1 MTSLEV
7 IPIKRGK
14 KAANAREMGCNA
26 SKPPEAMDYKNVSP
40 FNPNYPVPKP
50 PDDTKEELCGH
61 ENFTPIDSNAKSV
74 PAKDK
79 ERYQTLLPR
88 LLQGTNNDVQ
98 KVRAIYTYTGS
109 INYNDPQVPQAK
121 EGDTPT
127 YYIKMIKEKKG
138 DVPTFFTILCRRAG
152 IPCVILDGLGKGK
165 NYVPGMSEKDM
176 RSKWNAVH
184 VNDNWRPVHVE
195 WGHQDN
201 GGKNK
206 DKKDDFY
213 FLTDPDRFVVSCFPD
228 DYQWQLLADPLT
240 KPEWLNL
247 PNFRP
252 AFFDLHMQLVKPKSG
267 LVRAVKGKA
276 EVEISVPPNMMDK
289 ISVGYGLQ
297 YKGAI
302 SKKDIDKN
310 DTSREINSNR
320 ATESSLKEE
329 EKVERPKS
337 VPPRLE
343 RYVFLNRKSSR
354 FLYTLTLPVAG
365 KYLFEITGNRMEEEE
380 SDNSYGAAKTLLCQ
394 FRVLSEN
401 DPYDEDCEPYP
412 DAPEFGWGPTPHC
425 TRLGITPITHL
436 EGIIF
441 INPKEKK
448 DIKFRLSEDLD
459 FRTSLCH
466 NYLPYDQLKD
476 MSSWRQPRDDEMIV
490 TVEIPEEGMFGLKI
504 EAARADSEQFFEIAN
519 YLLRQHSRG
528 GVSEKVR
535 SKMLRAKLN
544 YAIENGPTEKA
555 LKDAMDMFDCYNVP
569 DQGEMARAQER
580 LEHYWTIKRELNFS
594 CRRRNNGVLDK
605 WIKAGR
611 SSKFQ
616 PELTEDIRQAE
627 DMKEKLGKL
636 HGYLHPIAKMKPKTI
651 QEIRTYK
658 HPKPVTKDVMTATYI
673 LLGEKKNGLEDWTN
687 IQVLMAR
694 TGKDGLQKRILD
706 RRPEDVNEKDVEVA
720 DVILEPHNINEARE
734 ASAGTAAFYR
744 WAKGFL
750 RHIRDESQ
758 HGETIMNREEY
769 WQQRGPRTT
778 PRTEQDSARDPP
790 LHRDRSPRHVV
801 PNLKQPER
809 QNKDKTRKPKEIE
822 NKKRN
827 DENQNR
833 Y

>member
-1 MTSLEV
+1 
-7 IPIKRGK
+7 
-14 KAANAREMGCNA
+14 
-26 SKPPEAMDYKNVSP
+26 KNVP
-40 FNPNYPVPKP
+40 RFNPNYPFPKP

-61 ENFTPIDSNAKSV
+61 ENFVPIDNSAKSV

-98 KVRAIYTYTGS
+98 KVRAIYSYTGS
-109 INYNDPQVPQAK
+109 INYNDPQVSQAK

-213 FLTDPDRFVVSCFPD
+213 FLTDPDRFVISCFPD
-228 DYQWQLLADPLT
+228 DYQWQLLAEPLT
-240 KPEWLNL
+240 KKEWLNL

-252 AFFDLHMQLVKPKSG
+252 AFYELRMQLVKPKSG
-267 LVRAVKGKA
+267 LIRAVKGKA

-289 ISVGYGLQ
+289 LRVGYGLQ

-302 SKKDIDKN
+302 SKN
-310 DTSREINSNR
+310 DRDQNNTNREMDSNR
-320 ATESSLKEE
+320 AMESSRGMESSLKDES
-329 EKVERPKS
+329 KVERPKS

-343 RYVFLNRKSSR
+343 RYVFLNRKPSR
-354 FLYTLTLPVAG
+354 FNFTMTLPVAG
-365 KYLFEITGNRMEEEE
+365 KYLFEITGNNMEED
-380 SDNSYGAAKTLLCQ
+380 SNQDYGAAKTLLCQ

-401 DPYDEDCEPYP
+401 DPLEEDCEPYP

-425 TRLGITPITHL
+425 TRLGIAPITHL

-459 FRTSLCH
+459 FRTSLSH
-466 NYLPYDQLKD
+466 NYLPLDQLKD
-476 MSSWRQPRDDEMIV
+476 MSSWRQPKDDEMIV
-490 TVEIPEEGMFGLKI
+490 TVEIPEEGVFGLKI
-504 EAARADSEQFFEIAN
+504 EAARANSGQFFEIAN

-544 YAIENGPTEKA
+544 YAIEHGPTEKA

-611 SSKFQ
+611 SSKFES
-616 PELTEDIRQAE
+616 ELKEDIRQAE

-636 HGYLHPIAKMKPKTI
+636 HGYLHPIAKMQPKTI
-651 QEIRTYK
+651 QEIRTYQ

-673 LLGEKKNGLEDWTN
+673 LLGERKEGLQDWTN

-734 ASAGTAAFYR
+734 ASAGTATFYR
-744 WAKGFL
+744 WAKYF
-750 RHIRDESQ
+750 IRDSKTPSITSRQSKEYQSQTFREPYDVDSKNTSATPGGHVNDVSSAKGTDNSETQRNIPRYFEPQKPAHPNPKRQVEPES
-758 HGETIMNREEY
+758 
-769 WQQRGPRTT
+769 
-778 PRTEQDSARDPP
+778 
-790 LHRDRSPRHVV
+790 
-801 PNLKQPER
+801 
-809 QNKDKTRKPKEIE
+809 RKGFK
-822 NKKRN
+822 N
-827 DENQNR
+827 
-833 Y
+833 